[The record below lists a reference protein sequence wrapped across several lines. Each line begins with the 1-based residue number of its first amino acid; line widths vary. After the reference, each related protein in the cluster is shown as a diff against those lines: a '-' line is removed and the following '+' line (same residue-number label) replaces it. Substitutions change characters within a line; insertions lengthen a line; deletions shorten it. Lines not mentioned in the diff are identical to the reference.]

1 MWERPAHTSR
11 DDDRED
17 DVPEG
22 TELLQLSVRY
32 RVVDLALG
40 CFIVL
45 LLPGKK
51 ICLKVEMLWAFIGD
65 FRSALVR
72 LRGLSLST
80 TG

>member
-17 DVPEG
+17 GVPEG
-22 TELLQLSVRY
+22 AELLQLSVVY

-65 FRSALVR
+65 FRSVHSWFGA
-72 LRGLSLST
+72 
-80 TG
+80 TGGDI